1 MATDTPHRSADICQ
15 RLLRGYQFSPSDR
28 SSDDLGDLYSVLDER
43 FDWFQA
49 HLAAV
54 GFSLARDGDVIL
66 LEKEQKELTGEERQ
80 TIVVLFLLGDL
91 WFEQGGSYHDLFS
104 LPIRW
109 ADLDWLRDGY
119 GRDYLAQIGIQELD
133 AIEELWRRI
142 ARKGLVTYDV
152 ETRTLT
158 LRDPAARILTMAR
171 RIHQRL
177 QDAGEVADA

>member
-1 MATDTPHRSADICQ
+1 MAADTPKRSADISQ
-15 RLLRGYQFSPSDR
+15 RLLRGYQFSASDR
-28 SSDDLGDLYSVLDER
+28 SSDDLGDLYGILDER
-43 FDWFQA
+43 FDWFRA
-49 HLAAV
+49 HLEAA
-54 GFSLARDGDVIL
+54 GFSLVRDGDVIL

-109 ADLDWLRDGY
+109 VELDWLRDGY
-119 GRDYLAQIGIQELD
+119 GREYLTQVNLQDLD
-133 AIEELWRRI
+133 QIEELWRRI
-142 ARKGLVTYDV
+142 ARKGLVTYHA

-158 LRDPAARILTMAR
+158 LRDPAARILTVAR

-177 QDAGEVADA
+177 RDAGEVTDA